1 MISSIDGMIW
11 IIVIWYMVQRVEV
24 VLGEQ
29 RTEEA
34 RLGSALGVEDKG
46 NDQAVK
52 TQDFTENE
60 DQDHANKDS

>member
-11 IIVIWYMVQRVEV
+11 MIVIWYMVQRVEV
-24 VLGEQ
+24 ILGEQ

-52 TQDFTENE
+52 TQDFAENE

>member
-11 IIVIWYMVQRVEV
+11 MIVIWYMVQRVEV

-52 TQDFTENE
+52 TQDFAENE